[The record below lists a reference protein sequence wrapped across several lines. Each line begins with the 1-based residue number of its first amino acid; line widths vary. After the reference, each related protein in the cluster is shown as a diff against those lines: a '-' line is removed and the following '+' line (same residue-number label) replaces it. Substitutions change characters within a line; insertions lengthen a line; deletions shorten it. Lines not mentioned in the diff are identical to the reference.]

1 MKTFI
6 GCLLFAALF
15 GIMFSLSHAQL
26 NQSTQK
32 PNPEIETLKIQ
43 LQAMENEK
51 IELTAKL
58 LDAQAKLAEAN
69 VKLINAEF
77 GKLERELRD
86 SNDGWLM
93 KWNAFFLGVLAVIG
107 IALWFSV
114 KSLIAD
120 RVEKSLNGFKKAVDQ
135 VNTLK
140 NELRILRKEQAASLL
155 ETTFQPD
162 FGSELGYPKENE
174 ARREET
180 LKELSEETLLDVF
193 GDKKYLLAVRHKAAE
208 IMTQKSPPLV
218 GPLLELLNSA
228 IDPDSDIV
236 AEIEQNRLRNSAA
249 VLGRIETPE
258 TYEGLTK
265 FLNRLLTENPKHKD
279 LFLKWTVFSLAY
291 LSIKLNNRES
301 AFILRRSIPYL
312 DVKIQDDQALK
323 DLAEYF
329 HRFNEL
335 EGIKEILTNGL
346 TNRMPE
352 VESKCLELLQKHDP
366 DFVRDWKAQKETAN
380 TENEDSS

>member
-1 MKTFI
+1 MKAFI

-114 KSLIAD
+114 KSLIAY

-218 GPLLELLNSA
+218 GPLLEL
-228 IDPDSDIV
+228 
-236 AEIEQNRLRNSAA
+236 
-249 VLGRIETPE
+249 
-258 TYEGLTK
+258 
-265 FLNRLLTENPKHKD
+265 
-279 LFLKWTVFSLAY
+279 
-291 LSIKLNNRES
+291 
-301 AFILRRSIPYL
+301 
-312 DVKIQDDQALK
+312 
-323 DLAEYF
+323 
-329 HRFNEL
+329 
-335 EGIKEILTNGL
+335 
-346 TNRMPE
+346 
-352 VESKCLELLQKHDP
+352 
-366 DFVRDWKAQKETAN
+366 
-380 TENEDSS
+380 